1 MAWNGI
7 FKEAATTGKRELTVK
22 KQAFSDE
29 DATAIETWND
39 ETLFK
44 VRGLNHLRLM
54 GFSSM
59 TSFSPQ
65 ISQLNSLLELILTN
79 NGLESLPE
87 EIGSLTRLRLLDA
100 SHNQLK
106 LLPQSFY
113 SLSSLQKLLLAHNQ
127 LCNDSFPPQSAGSG
141 SPPFPSLQYIDM
153 SHNEMEE
160 LPEFVYQSVSVL
172 ELLSPHNKI
181 QSLLSDVSNLS
192 NLKTLDLTHNSII
205 FLPAELSQ
213 CAKLRFISFDD
224 NQIQDRRLV
233 KILNQFG
240 ETKPK
245 AVLDYLTSSKTGKG
259 GGGKGKKKKGGASV
273 EDTPS
278 EIVHARYIIK
288 IVRPEQYVMIKSMN
302 AARQVRP
309 YLVCAVIRNLALDE
323 DGALRAFITL
333 QTKLHETVCK
343 KRRLAT
349 IATHS
354 LSSLSLPL
362 SYQCRSPDRIKL
374 QPLDWDKE
382 VTVRQ
387 FISHLKSNKPDRARE
402 GSKPYSV
409 DVSAAHLSKF
419 LPLVDSNLMVYLSDS
434 SGTVF
439 SLPPLTNSE
448 PSKIT
453 EATRDVLV
461 EVTSSTSLSDA
472 KQAMSALLLE
482 MIDNGLHS
490 VSTDVEEA
498 ATPKGPPQLIVEQT
512 KVIDEADKLLVMYP
526 ARPDLI
532 LDSATKID
540 VMRPV

>member
-29 DATAIETWND
+29 DAASIETWKD

-87 EIGSLTRLRLLDA
+87 EIGSLSRLRLLDA

-106 LLPQSFY
+106 LLPRSFY

-127 LCNDSFPPQSAGSG
+127 LCKDSFPPQSAAGSD

-181 QSLLSDVSNLS
+181 QFLSSDVSNLT

-245 AVLDYLTSSKTGKG
+245 AVLDYLASCKTGKGGGGGG

-333 QTKLHETVCK
+333 Q
-343 KRRLAT
+343 
-349 IATHS
+349 
-354 LSSLSLPL
+354 
-362 SYQCRSPDRIKL
+362 
-374 QPLDWDKE
+374 
-382 VTVRQ
+382 
-387 FISHLKSNKPDRARE
+387 
-402 GSKPYSV
+402 
-409 DVSAAHLSKF
+409 
-419 LPLVDSNLMVYLSDS
+419 
-434 SGTVF
+434 
-439 SLPPLTNSE
+439 
-448 PSKIT
+448 
-453 EATRDVLV
+453 VL
-461 EVTSSTSLSDA
+461 
-472 KQAMSALLLE
+472 ALLQ
-482 MIDNGLHS
+482 
-490 VSTDVEEA
+490 TCC
-498 ATPKGPPQLIVEQT
+498 IVGS
-512 KVIDEADKLLVMYP
+512 IDE
-526 ARPDLI
+526 
-532 LDSATKID
+532 T
-540 VMRPV
+540 